1 MSSLANSRKNAWRV
15 RTWRQRRLY
24 HWNVADWAISLSK
37 PAGSGRGLWLDCIY
51 YLAAVPL
58 AAVSRLEFYTLPLCT
73 AGSSTIKFQLFSLP
87 TTSWYSCPPTRPQD
101 NGRRKGRLTAECVRC
116 FHKFC
121 KSTSVLCAQP
131 QLPTRRQVCPGEGIV
146 CCHTWYT
153 PDPRGEERV
162 IWSDI
167 CEVLLK
173 VSLLHRRSFGSSRN
187 LSPKIAWPAQRVTTK
202 KATWREN

>member
-1 MSSLANSRKNAWRV
+1 MSPLANSRKNAWRSHLTSTALV
-15 RTWRQRRLY
+15 SLKRCR
-24 HWNVADWAISLSK
+24 AISLSK

-73 AGSSTIKFQLFSLP
+73 AGSSTIKFQLVSLP